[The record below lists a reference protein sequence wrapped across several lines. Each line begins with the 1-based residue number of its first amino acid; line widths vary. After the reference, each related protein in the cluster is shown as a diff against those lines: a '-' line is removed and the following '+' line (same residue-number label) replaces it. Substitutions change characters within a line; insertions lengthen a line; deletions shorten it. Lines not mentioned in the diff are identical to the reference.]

1 MLVQMIFVTK
11 NFFYFFLLRV
21 FYFLNF
27 FPIFSIKCFL
37 TEFTNEKAIII
48 CFSKNTSYICVSK
61 IPQAATGYWDESHL
75 ENLQW
80 KQFLICL

>member
-1 MLVQMIFVTK
+1 MLVQMIFVTS
-11 NFFYFFLLRV
+11 
-21 FYFLNF
+21 
-27 FPIFSIKCFL
+27 IFSIKCFL

-61 IPQAATGYWDESHL
+61 IPQPATGHWDESHL

-80 KQFLICL
+80 KQFLICLQMKHVSVLKG